1 MKRIPRKQLLN
12 FLKKNSQG
20 PLLTITFYT
29 FKKDRNINVVA
40 HGNDYLVK
48 EVGFNRQEFITHSNK
63 EMLKLVNKLAKIEFY
78 RSQTLYVSLG

>member
-1 MKRIPRKQLLN
+1 MKRIPRKQLQN

-20 PLLTITFYT
+20 PVLTITFYT
-29 FKKDRNINVVA
+29 FKKDRSINVVA
-40 HGNDYLVK
+40 SGNDYLVK
-48 EVGFNRQEFITHSNK
+48 EVGFNRQKFIAHSNK